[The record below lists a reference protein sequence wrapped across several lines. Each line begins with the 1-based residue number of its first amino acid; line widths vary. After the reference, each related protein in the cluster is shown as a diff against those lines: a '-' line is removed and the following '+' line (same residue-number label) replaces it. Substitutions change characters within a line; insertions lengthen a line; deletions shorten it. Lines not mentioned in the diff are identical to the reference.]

1 MATKKR
7 KKLEEINKI
16 TPEWL
21 KAVIVKLDTEDENG
35 EKSNATYFHR
45 VANTDYGTGLYIVV
59 GWSDGFDEAPKHT
72 KYAEGTYRICAK
84 IGYASGT
91 AGITGYEEFYM
102 PYDPKTGVVDDTDS
116 EVHPTKKDAEWL
128 NKEAKRIWNE
138 YKDVLDALG

>member
-7 KKLEEINKI
+7 KKLEDINKI

-21 KAVIVKLDTEDENG
+21 KSVIAKLDTEDENG
-35 EKSNATYFHR
+35 EKSNATYIHR

-59 GWSDGFDEAPKHT
+59 GWSDGFDKAEPHT
-72 KYAEGTYRICAK
+72 KYAEGTYRLCAK
-84 IGYASGT
+84 IAYFPGYPNG
-91 AGITGYEEFYM
+91 GYEEFYM
-102 PYDPKTGVVDDTDS
+102 PYDPKTGDVEDTDS

-128 NKEAKRIWNE
+128 NREAKRIWNE